1 MAPSFPYTCG
11 GVVRFSA
18 LLLLVGACSS
28 DSRAALGDG
37 VDGGADGVDGAV
49 EVGSDG
55 AVDRPDAGSQSS
67 DCVVPGP
74 AIVTDIDATLTTSD
88 LEWLMQMGWGAYEPT
103 ERSGA
108 AALVNG
114 YAERGYYILYL
125 TARPANYTLIGTSE
139 TAPEATLRWLEDH
152 GYPVDPEHTRLEL
165 APDIIIDATAT
176 TDYKTGV
183 LTAMEDEGFSF
194 DYAYGNAATDITAYE
209 NAGIAKDHTFIIGSE
224 GGNGGT
230 VAIAGDGWD
239 DHDADFLPT
248 VPAVCAP

>member
-11 GVVRFSA
+11 RVVRFSA
-18 LLLLVGACSS
+18 LLLLLGACSN
-28 DSRAALGDG
+28 DTRAALGDD
-37 VDGGADGVDGAV
+37 VDGGALGADGAV
-49 EVGSDG
+49 EVEIDA
-55 AVDRPDAGSQSS
+55 AVARPDAEPQTP
-67 DCVVPGP
+67 DCAVPGP

-88 LEWLMQMGWGAYEPT
+88 LEWLMQMGWGSYDPT
-103 ERSGA
+103 ERSGG
-108 AALVNG
+108 AALING

-139 TAPEATLRWLEDH
+139 TPTEATLRWLDEH

-183 LTAMEDEGFSF
+183 LTSMEDEGFTF

-209 NAGIAKDHTFIIGSE
+209 NAGIAKEHTFIIGTE

-230 VAIAGDGWD
+230 VAIAGDSWD
-239 DHDADFLPT
+239 EHDADFLPT
-248 VPAVCAP
+248 VPTVCAP